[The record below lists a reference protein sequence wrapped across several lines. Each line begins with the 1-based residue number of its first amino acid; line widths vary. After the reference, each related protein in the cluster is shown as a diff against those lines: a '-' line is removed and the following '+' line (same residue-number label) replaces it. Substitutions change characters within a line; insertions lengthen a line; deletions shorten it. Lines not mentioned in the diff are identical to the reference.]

1 MRKAIKDYTTV
12 INQFPNFWTGLAYR
26 ARCYRR
32 LGMTNL
38 AELDEFKIFKAQMN
52 KHLGI
57 QQRWSAAK
65 LKATRKR
72 NEIDLDKY
80 NQLVVEDE
88 ILLSENMIANIVERC
103 KTRRLTWRLCRCS
116 RYLIYLIIMV

>member
-88 ILLSENMIANIVERC
+88 NTVEREYDSEYRGKVQNK
-103 KTRRLTWRLCRCS
+103 KTDLAFMPMFEISYFAL
-116 RYLIYLIIMV
+116 

>member
-1 MRKAIKDYTTV
+1 
-12 INQFPNFWTGLAYR
+12 
-26 ARCYRR
+26 
-32 LGMTNL
+32 MTNL

-88 ILLSENMIANIVERC
+88 NTVEREYDSEYRG
-103 KTRRLTWRLCRCS
+103 KVQKQEKPDLAFYADVRDILSTL
-116 RYLIYLIIMV
+116 